1 MDQRWHWLFPL
12 LAAVGA
18 VLMVATAD
26 TAFLRAGGFLALL
39 CIGVGSVMVA
49 RGR

>member
-18 VLMVATAD
+18 VYLLATAD
-26 TAFLRAGGFLALL
+26 TGFIRPGGLLALL
-39 CIGVGSVMVA
+39 CVGVGSLMVA